1 MDLCRKRPKG
11 CYYRNETD
19 NWNLLKVGEVAHI
32 GLIRHSCDRYRESPG
47 VVQYHSESN
56 NKCDLAELALAAF
69 HPMVAKIV
77 HITWDPKLS
86 SHRLFIQSVK
96 YPFSIGR
103 RTNLPTKFPAAP
115 PSRNIV
121 GIERIRVEGKM
132 SREVLQ
138 FLSHCAVKIEHCE
151 LDFENLEEFLNELAE
166 QKIHL
171 NEFFAVFGSRCSS
184 VWLDGRFC
192 SLSADFLSAVR
203 CPSLSILRPFSPFNA
218 KSLQNC
224 DGVNKAIEHF
234 VQMLLKQC
242 RQQSDKNTGGF
253 VVELHNFR
261 MESLKQ
267 FEDGHLSFCMINPQ
281 FWMLKSKTPA
291 EDEAEK
297 VGAHCAKKA
306 GNFEKERRI
315 NIDTF
320 IDIGTFRC

>member
-1 MDLCRKRPKG
+1 MRWLPSETLFDVLSLLPDDCLSTTIPFVCRRL
-11 CYYRNETD
+11 R
-19 NWNLLKVGEVAHI
+19 
-32 GLIRHSCDRYRESPG
+32 
-47 VVQYHSESN
+47 
-56 NKCDLAELALAAF
+56 DLAELALAAF

-86 SHRLFIQSVK
+86 SHQLFIQSVK

-121 GIERIRVEGKM
+121 GIERIRVEGRM

-138 FLSHCAVKIEHCE
+138 FLSHCAVKIENCE

-171 NEFFAVFGSRCSS
+171 DEFFAVFGSRCSS

-192 SLSADFLSAVR
+192 SLSPDFLSAVR
-203 CPSLSILRPFSPFNA
+203 CPSLSILRPLWPFDA
-218 KSLQNC
+218 QSLQNWINC
-224 DGVNKAIEHF
+224 PRADGRAKLLTIIGNGKQSGQVNNAIEHF
-234 VQMLLKQC
+234 VQMLLEQC

-253 VVELHNFR
+253 VVELHNFC
-261 MESLKQ
+261 MDNLKQ
-267 FEDGHLSFCMINPQ
+267 FEDGHLSFCMVNPQ

-297 VGAHCAKKA
+297 VGTHCAKKA
-306 GNFEKERRI
+306 GIYEKERRI